1 MNLRPLLPLLAL
13 VCASACASAPDD
25 SAEAESAATARPR
38 AAYYQV
44 VERGGRLYA
53 QLANATAT
61 PCADGRSDV
70 RCPLAEVDLTALRL
84 SPERRDAVN
93 ALLPEDVILVYGKPQ
108 AVVRS
113 GTKQMRLVATRA
125 FENLLRVFPEGDLY
139 EITKAPAPA
148 ACELARM
155 VAAPPGVFAPPT
167 LRTFQGTC
175 THIARAL
182 NSARTFAVD
191 EPNWASRE
199 PWLPAGASVD
209 VTLDLDAGASVI
221 ANGHW
226 MSNLDA
232 PFTHP
237 TPVQMWRDVARP
249 EGEQ

>member
-1 MNLRPLLPLLAL
+1 MNLRPLLPVLAL
-13 VCASACASAPDD
+13 VFASACASAPDE
-25 SAEAESAATARPR
+25 SAETESAYTARPR

-70 RCPLAEVDLTALRL
+70 RCPLAEVDFTALRL
-84 SPERRDAVN
+84 SAQRRDEVN

-108 AVVRS
+108 TVVR
-113 GTKQMRLVATRA
+113 GGAKQMRLVATRA

-139 EITKAPAPA
+139 EVTKAPAPS

-155 VAAPPGVFAPPT
+155 VPAPPRVFAPPS
-167 LRTFQGTC
+167 LQTFHGTC
-175 THIARAL
+175 THVARAL
-182 NSARTFAVD
+182 NSVRTFSVD

-199 PWLPAGASVD
+199 PWLPPGASAD
-209 VTLDLDAGASVI
+209 VALDLDAGASVI

-226 MSNLDA
+226 MSYLDA

-237 TPVQMWRDVARP
+237 TPVQIWRDVARP
-249 EGEQ
+249 EGE